1 MGRRGRTKEVLRTL
15 QKAHRKKV
23 KRDLD
28 EKQVPTLRNFDL
40 PRNIEKED
48 LKIYVRNLLG
58 DDTQFESKILSFKD
72 KKSTK
77 LIQSIECPCCGKKI
91 LFDKRWNCFICES
104 GGKKIFEVVKVVKIN
119 EEKA

>member
-15 QKAHRKKV
+15 QKAHNRKV
-23 KRDLD
+23 KRDFD

-48 LKIYVRNLLG
+48 LSIQVRNLLG
-58 DDTQFESKILSFKD
+58 DDTIFKSKILSFKD

-77 LIQSIECPCCGKKI
+77 LIQSIECPCCGKKLI
-91 LFDKRWNCFICES
+91 FDRRWNCFICTDN
-104 GGKKIFEVVKVVKIN
+104 GKKIYEVVDIKEAN
-119 EEKA
+119 